1 MLLQPVET
9 VCWAK
14 GKSVT
19 LIVLSYCP
27 SVHFF
32 FFLLVTTD
40 DHRNT
45 ISDLAVLVSVVKNS
59 SGVKQDSL

>member
-32 FFLLVTTD
+32 FLLVTAD

-59 SGVKQDSL
+59 SGGKQDSL